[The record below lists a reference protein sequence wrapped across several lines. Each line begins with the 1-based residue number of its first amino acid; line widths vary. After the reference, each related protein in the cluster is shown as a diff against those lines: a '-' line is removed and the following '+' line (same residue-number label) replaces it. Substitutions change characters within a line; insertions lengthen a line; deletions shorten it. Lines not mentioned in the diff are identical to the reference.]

1 MRNLKKLRR
10 IAGMTQ
16 FALARKSRVSRSKI
30 ADVETER
37 GVFTEAQSRRVLSV
51 LTTCISKNVEDAN
64 ASLISD
70 GVTQGN

>member
-1 MRNLKKLRR
+1 MKNLKKLRR

-37 GVFTEAQSRRVLSV
+37 GVFTDAQRGRVLSV
-51 LTTCISKNVEDAN
+51 LTTHISKNVRDAN
-64 ASLISD
+64 ADLASD
-70 GVTQGN
+70 GVGERI